1 MKLASLKG
9 GLDGQLV
16 VVSDDLGWC
25 VSAAEIAPSLKQALA
40 DWTRCEP
47 LLRGVSAFLNKGAQ
61 RYRRFEPSAC
71 VAPLAPQDATPTATP
86 TAMASVQAMDA
97 SLTVRRSAAVV
108 VGAVSPGAGR
118 AEAAA
123 AIRLVGLQLS
133 TSAGLIDSMVLVTP
147 DSLGDC
153 FRDGRL
159 VGAPSLELN
168 GAVADAKPLTL
179 DFAGAIQ
186 LLARTG
192 AVVEGDRIQ
201 LDDPAPRRMMGLN
214 DGALVRYELRD
225 GLSRS
230 TFGAIMLQAR
240 VEAPILAA
248 A

>member
-25 VSAAEIAPSLKQALA
+25 VSAAEIAPTLKQALA

-47 LLRGVSAFLNKGAQ
+47 LLRGVAAFLNKGAQ
-61 RYRRFEPSAC
+61 RYRRFDPLAC
-71 VAPLAPQDATPTATP
+71 VAPLAHHDV
-86 TAMASVQAMDA
+86 AMARVDAADA
-97 SLTVRRSAAVV
+97 SLTLRRSAAVI
-108 VGAVSPGAGR
+108 VGPIDQGAGR

-133 TSAGLIDSMVLVTP
+133 TSAGPIESAVLVTP
-147 DSLGDC
+147 DGLGDC

-159 VGAPSLELN
+159 VATPSLDVN

-179 DFAGAIQ
+179 DFAGALQ

-192 AVVEGDRIQ
+192 AVAEGERVQ
-201 LDDPAPRRMMGLN
+201 LDDPAPRRLGGLV
-214 DGALVRYELRD
+214 DGVQLRYELRD